1 MSAANE
7 PAYPTPDSGG
17 HWTNP
22 ETGYTG
28 YQNPGKPGMTKREVM
43 AMHVLAGWVSDSSM
57 HNDQE
62 HIRNATTFAV
72 ACADALL
79 SELERT
85 EKP

>member
-1 MSAANE
+1 MSTANE

-28 YQNPGKPGMTKREVM
+28 YQNPGQPGMTKREVI
-43 AMHVLAGWVSDSSM
+43 AMHALAGILTGTRGSPSDM
-57 HNDQE
+57 QLAA
-62 HIRNATTFAV
+62 RRAV
-72 ACADALL
+72 LNADALL
-79 SELERT
+79 AELERT